1 MTTFPESHLDL
12 LDAELATLAT
22 LGSNGIPQQ
31 TVIWFL
37 YEDGQLKTSLNTSRL
52 KTKNLRKRPQCSL
65 LVLDP
70 AVAQRYLE
78 VRGTAALEPDDDYAF
93 ARRLGAKYPCTT
105 APASAAWSSRLRRP
119 TSMPSTYASGRCNS
133 PPGAR

>member
-37 YEDGQLKTSLNTSRL
+37 YEDGQLI
-52 KTKNLRKRPQCSL
+52 
-65 LVLDP
+65 D
-70 AVAQRYLE
+70 
-78 VRGTAALEPDDDYAF
+78 
-93 ARRLGAKYPCTT
+93 
-105 APASAAWSSRLRRP
+105 
-119 TSMPSTYASGRCNS
+119 
-133 PPGAR
+133 